1 LRVRMA
7 AKIDEIDDRIAALRR
22 MREELAPVVGW
33 GGCPTFCV

>member
-22 MREELAPVVGW
+22 MREELARFCPMKCVGS
-33 GGCPTFCV
+33 G